1 MIFEA
6 SNGVEEEDQAE
17 QANIQIIFILL
28 SVSVSETFMYVTS
41 KFK

>member
-1 MIFEA
+1 MTFGA

-28 SVSVSETFMYVTS
+28 SVERIPVGFATN
-41 KFK
+41 